1 MKLTIKRENFLKA
14 LNYVNQIIPSKS
26 VDNLLMNFLLKITED
41 NVIITGTDS
50 NISTQYKISKKDKD
64 NNDVI
69 INSEPGEIQIPASYF
84 LDIVSKLSGNIIT
97 LTLIDTNY
105 LNISD
110 DITNYNLITKDA
122 AEYPDVDFNIPEN
135 NSGFTILFSDLKK
148 LYNATAFAAAKKGP
162 KTYYYGIN
170 VFAKNNKLYFLATDS
185 YRMARLDIPV
195 ADQNADF
202 SFICPC
208 KALEMVSKISDLGLC
223 TIYFDNQK
231 AIFKSDD
238 VILSTTLY
246 NGSFPVVEQ
255 MIPPSFP
262 YSLTVD
268 SDEFL
273 LAADRVRIIAA
284 AEDNNCKVRITINR
298 DNGVTMFSKSTNYG
312 NSEEIIKKVSYTL
325 PDDQDIFEIVFN
337 VEYAIEAVKALDSKT
352 VTFVFSAPTRLFMIK
367 NDDPENIQILTPI
380 RLYNYGE

>member
-1 MKLTIKRENFLKA
+1 
-14 LNYVNQIIPSKS
+14 
-26 VDNLLMNFLLKITED
+26 
-41 NVIITGTDS
+41 
-50 NISTQYKISKKDKD
+50 
-64 NNDVI
+64 
-69 INSEPGEIQIPASYF
+69 
-84 LDIVSKLSGNIIT
+84 
-97 LTLIDTNY
+97 
-105 LNISD
+105 
-110 DITNYNLITKDA
+110 
-122 AEYPDVDFNIPEN
+122 
-135 NSGFTILFSDLKK
+135 
-148 LYNATAFAAAKKGP
+148 
-162 KTYYYGIN
+162 
-170 VFAKNNKLYFLATDS
+170 
-185 YRMARLDIPV
+185 
-195 ADQNADF
+195 
-202 SFICPC
+202 
-208 KALEMVSKISDLGLC
+208 
-223 TIYFDNQK
+223 
-231 AIFKSDD
+231 
-238 VILSTTLY
+238 
-246 NGSFPVVEQ
+246 

-312 NSEEIIKKVSYTL
+312 NSEEVIKKVSYTL

>member
-26 VDNLLMNFLLKITED
+26 VDNLLMNFLLKVTED

-135 NSGFTILFSDLKK
+135 NSGFTILFSDL
-148 LYNATAFAAAKKGP
+148 FVIVP
-162 KTYYYGIN
+162 
-170 VFAKNNKLYFLATDS
+170 
-185 YRMARLDIPV
+185 
-195 ADQNADF
+195 
-202 SFICPC
+202 FI
-208 KALEMVSKISDLGLC
+208 
-223 TIYFDNQK
+223 
-231 AIFKSDD
+231 
-238 VILSTTLY
+238 
-246 NGSFPVVEQ
+246 
-255 MIPPSFP
+255 
-262 YSLTVD
+262 
-268 SDEFL
+268 
-273 LAADRVRIIAA
+273 
-284 AEDNNCKVRITINR
+284 
-298 DNGVTMFSKSTNYG
+298 
-312 NSEEIIKKVSYTL
+312 L
-325 PDDQDIFEIVFN
+325 PF
-337 VEYAIEAVKALDSKT
+337 
-352 VTFVFSAPTRLFMIK
+352 TFVACA
-367 NDDPENIQILTPI
+367 
-380 RLYNYGE
+380 